1 MILKVIWGHWTLKSE
16 KIRIEFNDQFGLKA
30 HLNEKSA
37 NLGLDFEM
45 ETEKSSKLSNELDEN
60 EKLMDDTQK
69 TLRDRFK
76 TLEDK
81 YERLRILQTD
91 YNSMFTKVRVVS
103 SLSFHFLESPKLTKS
118 NITKFLKVFLS
129 TKKTKNIFKL

>member
-1 MILKVIWGHWTLKSE
+1 M
-16 KIRIEFNDQFGLKA
+16 
-30 HLNEKSA
+30 NEKSA

-103 SLSFHFLESPKLTKS
+103 SLSFHFLESLKLTKS
-118 NITKFLKVFLS
+118 NVTKFLKVFLS

>member
-1 MILKVIWGHWTLKSE
+1 M
-16 KIRIEFNDQFGLKA
+16 
-30 HLNEKSA
+30 NEKSA

-103 SLSFHFLESPKLTKS
+103 SLSFHFLERPILTKS
-118 NITKFLKVFLS
+118 NITKFLKVF
-129 TKKTKNIFKL
+129 

>member
-1 MILKVIWGHWTLKSE
+1 M
-16 KIRIEFNDQFGLKA
+16 
-30 HLNEKSA
+30 NEKSA

-103 SLSFHFLESPKLTKS
+103 SLSFHFLKSRKLTKR
-118 NITKFLKVFLS
+118 NITELFKI
-129 TKKTKNIFKL
+129 IFKYKNDKKHLQSIRTSILYMVRVYTKQAGFRVKKIESP